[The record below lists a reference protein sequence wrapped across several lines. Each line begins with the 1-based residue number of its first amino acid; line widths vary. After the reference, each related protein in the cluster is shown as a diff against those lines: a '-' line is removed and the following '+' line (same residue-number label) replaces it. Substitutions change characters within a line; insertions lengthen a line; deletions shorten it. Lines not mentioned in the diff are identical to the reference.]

1 MCTLFFLLFS
11 IFPIIYLTNLFKANE
26 TQKRIKMKEKV
37 YCVTGCW
44 SEIKQDRIVAS
55 RVVLFIHEKVTD
67 AVTSYWYKKKKKKE
81 TEIASFLE
89 FILH

>member
-1 MCTLFFLLFS
+1 
-11 IFPIIYLTNLFKANE
+11 LFKANE

-67 AVTSYWYKKKKKKE
+67 AVTSYWYKKKKKKRNRNCKFSRIYF
-81 TEIASFLE
+81 TLITIAPYKKCPQFQTL
-89 FILH
+89 